1 MKQFVIQIIVFAIIG
16 GVVWG
21 LSRLLRCKP
30 LDPGIA
36 KPKRSSLQ
44 ALAAITFS
52 MLLFAIVTMGMRS
65 LQAEAPGLEA
75 GYTNLG
81 DLVQR
86 FVPLILMILPMG
98 IFIIRAGESLKSIG
112 ITSTNLWQSAVI
124 GSVLAL
130 MTFYLQYGGFLAVL
144 ESLKP
149 RHGYSFVYFAFVG
162 FGEEILFRGYLQTRL
177 IAWLG
182 KWQGWLLAS
191 AVMAVA
197 HFPQRILI
205 GGMDPGDAFLN
216 ACGLIPASLLF
227 GFIMLKTRN
236 VLAPGLLHTIAN
248 WINEL
253 N

>member
-1 MKQFVIQIIVFAIIG
+1 MTHDYYEHIVIIFYIVELIEDSTESLFGQKRMESGMSNFVIQIIMFSIIG

-30 LDPGIA
+30 LYPGIA

-44 ALAAITFS
+44 ALVAITFS
-52 MLLFAIVTMGMRS
+52 MLLFAIVTMCMRS
-65 LQAEAPGLEA
+65 LHCEAPGLET

-81 DLVQR
+81 NLVQQ
-86 FVPLILMILPMG
+86 FAPLIFMFLPMW
-98 IFIIRAGESLKSIG
+98 IFIFRDGESLRSIG
-112 ITSTNLWQSAVI
+112 ITSTNLWQSLVI

-130 MTFYLQYGGFLAVL
+130 MTFYSQHGGFLAVL

-149 RHGYSFVYFAFVG
+149 RHGYSFAYFAFVG

-191 AVMAVA
+191 AVMAGSGKV
-197 HFPQRILI
+197 
-205 GGMDPGDAFLN
+205 
-216 ACGLIPASLLF
+216 
-227 GFIMLKTRN
+227 
-236 VLAPGLLHTIAN
+236 
-248 WINEL
+248 
-253 N
+253 

>member
-1 MKQFVIQIIVFAIIG
+1 MNNFVIQIIAFSVIG

-36 KPKRSSLQ
+36 KPKRSSLH
-44 ALAAITFS
+44 ATIAVTFS

-65 LQAEAPGLEA
+65 LQAEAPGLEM

-81 DLVQR
+81 DLVKQ
-86 FVPLILMILPMG
+86 FLPLILMLLSVG
-98 IFIIRAGESLKSIG
+98 IFIIRDGESLRSIG

-124 GSVLAL
+124 GSVLVL
-130 MTFYLQYGGFLAVL
+130 ITFYLQHGDFLAVL

-191 AVMAVA
+191 AVMAVV

-216 ACGLIPASLLF
+216 ACGLIPVSLLF

-236 VLAPGLLHTIAN
+236 VLAPGLLHTFTN
-248 WINEL
+248 WISEL